1 MFLGDVEGIGKYQM
15 IGTPFGKRLCHL
27 FGIGCSHYHRQP
39 AQIGAQTGAF
49 TEQILICNFIQLP
62 NQLTGIEINLVIAFL
77 ELIELF
83 QYGNRDIEFFSCPG
97 GNAGKRNDCSSTHY
111 IRVDFLEQVVL
122 AEIRRLTKF
131 ACRYEDEFI
140 KVASEF
146 SRKTLNS
153 QIEAYESEIKTLSS
167 RDKELDRIFERLYE
181 DNLSGKISDE
191 RFHKMSVSYDNEQTE
206 IRERLKCA
214 RDLLDGLS
222 GKAITADKFISAV
235 RKYTRVKKLTPSM
248 LSELIERIEV
258 YTSEKTD
265 GIKKQKVVIYYNCIG
280 SIEIP
285 DELPIPE
292 PEVALD
298 TRKGITLTYT
308 PVSATG

>member
-1 MFLGDVEGIGKYQM
+1 
-15 IGTPFGKRLCHL
+15 
-27 FGIGCSHYHRQP
+27 
-39 AQIGAQTGAF
+39 
-49 TEQILICNFIQLP
+49 
-62 NQLTGIEINLVIAFL
+62 
-77 ELIELF
+77 
-83 QYGNRDIEFFSCPG
+83 
-97 GNAGKRNDCSSTHY
+97 
-111 IRVDFLEQVVL
+111 
-122 AEIRRLTKF
+122 
-131 ACRYEDEFI
+131 
-140 KVASEF
+140 
-146 SRKTLNS
+146 
-153 QIEAYESEIKTLSS
+153 
-167 RDKELDRIFERLYE
+167 
-181 DNLSGKISDE
+181 
-191 RFHKMSVSYDNEQTE
+191 MSVSYDNEQTE

-235 RKYTRVKKLTPSM
+235 RKYTRVKKLTQFM

-258 YTSEKTD
+258 YASEKNE

-292 PEVALD
+292 PDVALD